1 MTLVKVSGILMYLQ
15 ASTDNQIYNKVVS
28 LGTTSLGEATS
39 RTFINRLPDNRAL
52 DDRIYRYRYVIPSGV
67 GIQSKLDHLEMDIFF
82 RSPTM

>member
-1 MTLVKVSGILMYLQ
+1 MYLQ
-15 ASTDNQIYNKVVS
+15 PSTDNQIYNKVVS

-67 GIQSKLDHLEMDIFF
+67 GIQSARPPRDGYILQESNDVTGVNDD
-82 RSPTM
+82 